1 MGLLSKYPFKNLV
14 FQGGGVKSYVYH
26 GVLPVLEEEGILTR
40 IDRVAGSSAGA
51 LMAVMLCFR
60 LSAEETIDL
69 YRTVEYEK
77 IRSLGPALED
87 SVKEVFGPLE
97 NGLARVKGNLDALA
111 RLVRRFGIYAHDYAE
126 NWLHSTIGRFCEGN
140 GRATFAEFHQRGFRD
155 PYIIAVNITKHC
167 VEVFSAE
174 TTPDVAVM
182 DAVIMSGTIPF
193 FFEAVQFDGRS
204 FGKGDYYID
213 GGTLTNY
220 PISLFDHFRF
230 RKNDRHFSFGVNWE
244 TLGCRLFTPEDCVKE
259 KPKINHIFN
268 YAENI
273 FTTINEIQNV
283 SVDVRGVDRFRSI
296 DISNCC
302 VSPVDF
308 DIKPSPD
315 DPKYQEMVRTGLE
328 AAENYLK
335 QYRLPTRR
343 FVDMARRY
351 TPFHI
356 MWGDGDDSP
365 G

>member
-1 MGLLSKYPFKNLV
+1 MGILSKYPFKNLV

-26 GVLPVLEEEGILTR
+26 GVLPVLEKEDILPQ

-60 LSAEETIDL
+60 LSAAETIDL
-69 YRTVEYEK
+69 YRTVEYDK
-77 IRSLGPALED
+77 IRSLVPELEE
-87 SVKEVFGPLE
+87 SVKEAFGPLE
-97 NGLARVKGNLDALA
+97 NGLARVKGNLDAIA
-111 RLVRRFGIYAHDYAE
+111 RLVRRFGLYAHDYAE
-126 NWLHSTIGRFCEGN
+126 NWLQTTIAQFCEGN
-140 GRATFAEFHQRGFRD
+140 GRATFADFRERGFRD
-155 PYIIAVNITKHC
+155 PYIIAVNISQHR
-167 VEVFSAE
+167 VEVFSAD
-174 TTPDVAVM
+174 TTPDVAVT

-193 FFEAVQFDGRS
+193 FFEALRFDGQS
-204 FGKGDYYID
+204 LGQGDYYVD

-230 RKNDRHFSFGVNWE
+230 RNNDRLFSFGVNWE
-244 TLGCRLFTPEDCVKE
+244 TLGCRLFTPEDCVQE
-259 KPKINHIFN
+259 NHKINNIFN

-308 DIKPSPD
+308 DIKPNPD
-315 DPKYQEMVRTGLE
+315 DPKYQEMVCTGRE
-328 AAENYLK
+328 AAEAYLK

-343 FVDMARRY
+343 FVNMARRY

-356 MWGDGDDSP
+356 MWGERDKP
-365 G
+365 T